1 MSSVHLSKR
10 KEMINPSYYRIS
22 KQKIRNS
29 FGVKTSV
36 LQKVVVKKL
45 EGSPK
50 LLIEKLKL

>member
-1 MSSVHLSKR
+1 
-10 KEMINPSYYRIS
+10 MINPSYYRIS